1 MPNPT
6 LQRSFRYVLL
16 SRACRETE
24 SWFVLAVKR
33 GKLNIKLKTGGN
45 IMAAITFDTLKFVEK
60 LKAAGVPE
68 SRAKAEAEALQ
79 EALGTAEVA
88 TKRDIERVEGQLREM
103 KAEINGK
110 LTLVQWM
117 LALVVAAEVV
127 PLLGKLF

>member
-1 MPNPT
+1 
-6 LQRSFRYVLL
+6 
-16 SRACRETE
+16 
-24 SWFVLAVKR
+24 
-33 GKLNIKLKTGGN
+33 
-45 IMAAITFDTLKFVEK
+45 MATITFDTLKFVEK
-60 LKAAGVPE
+60 LKAAGIPE
-68 SRAKAEAEALQ
+68 LQARAEAEALQ

-127 PLLGKLF
+127 PLLGKIFIAG

>member
-1 MPNPT
+1 M
-6 LQRSFRYVLL
+6 
-16 SRACRETE
+16 
-24 SWFVLAVKR
+24 
-33 GKLNIKLKTGGN
+33 
-45 IMAAITFDTLKFVEK
+45 
-60 LKAAGVPE
+60 PE
-68 SRAKAEAEALQ
+68 SQAKAEAEALQ
-79 EALGTAEVA
+79 EALGTADVA

>member
-1 MPNPT
+1 MT
-6 LQRSFRYVLL
+6 
-16 SRACRETE
+16 T
-24 SWFVLAVKR
+24 
-33 GKLNIKLKTGGN
+33 
-45 IMAAITFDTLKFVEK
+45 ITFDTLKFVEK

-68 SRAKAEAEALQ
+68 SQAKAESEALQ

-88 TKRDIERVEGQLREM
+88 TKRDVERIESQLREM
-103 KAEINGK
+103 KAELNGK

>member
-1 MPNPT
+1 MQAGSAASHSRTTPICCLGIICYATGT
-6 LQRSFRYVLL
+6 LI
-16 SRACRETE
+16 
-24 SWFVLAVKR
+24 LA
-33 GKLNIKLKTGGN
+33 GLFT
-45 IMAAITFDTLKFVEK
+45 MTTITFDTLKFVEK

-68 SRAKAEAEALQ
+68 LQAKAESEALQ

-88 TKRDIERVEGQLREM
+88 TKRDIERVESLLREM
-103 KAEINGK
+103 KAELNGK

>member
-1 MPNPT
+1 
-6 LQRSFRYVLL
+6 
-16 SRACRETE
+16 
-24 SWFVLAVKR
+24 
-33 GKLNIKLKTGGN
+33 
-45 IMAAITFDTLKFVEK
+45 MATITFDTLKFVEK

-68 SRAKAEAEALQ
+68 LQAKAEAEALQ
-79 EALGTAEVA
+79 EVLGTAEVA

>member
-1 MPNPT
+1 MSVLNWHHIN
-6 LQRSFRYVLL
+6 LMGYV
-16 SRACRETE
+16 
-24 SWFVLAVKR
+24 
-33 GKLNIKLKTGGN
+33 
-45 IMAAITFDTLKFVEK
+45 MATITFDTLKFVEK

-68 SRAKAEAEALQ
+68 SQAKAEAEALQ
-79 EALGTAEVA
+79 EALGTADVA